1 MSKKTLAVLALSLGL
16 ATVSFAQQQN
26 TPATAPGQD
35 QQAAS
40 ASDQSSVQQVTGTVV
55 TLANDRA
62 EVKIE
67 SVPAS
72 ASSDISA
79 MVGQTATFTLNPM
92 TDKPTDLKVGDRVD
106 LWFKQDH
113 SDHLATRIALAA
125 SGGDKSADSTGSSG
139 SASTSQP
146 TSDSASQASPQQ
158 PTSDT
163 ASQPAP
169 QQPNPDSANQAPSTE
184 AQQPSASSAG
194 SLSTSQTSG
203 QAEGK
208 AQPRSSLPKTGSP
221 LPLIGLIGLVALCA
235 ALMLRFTLKA

>member
-1 MSKKTLAVLALSLGL
+1 MSKKSLAVLALSLGL
-16 ATVSFAQQQN
+16 ATVSFAQQPE
-26 TPATAPGQD
+26 TPAGAPGQD
-35 QQAAS
+35 PQATS
-40 ASDQSSVQQVTGTVV
+40 ASDQASVQQVTGTVV
-55 TLANDRA
+55 NLANDRV

-67 SVPAS
+67 SVPTSAS
-72 ASSDISA
+72 ADVSA
-79 MVGQTATFTLNPM
+79 MVGQSATFTLNPM
-92 TDKPTDLKVGDRVD
+92 TDKPTGLKVGDRID

-139 SASTSQP
+139 AASTS
-146 TSDSASQASPQQ
+146 Q

-169 QQPNPDSANQAPSTE
+169 QQPNPDSASQAPSTD

-203 QAEGK
+203 QAEEK
-208 AQPRSSLPKTGSP
+208 AQPRSALPKTGSP

-235 ALMLRFTLKA
+235 ALMLRFTLRS